1 MGNGPLENFRN
12 LINSGRSKD
21 SAVARRA
28 ARRKNVLPGS
38 PVESARPT
46 TQFVSGTPLEETSTP
61 RMDFR
66 SAKRGSSRRP
76 VRLAMDVPLLLVTST
91 LIIAGLLMVFSASW
105 EYSFVVDGSPTRIFL
120 RQLTFLGAGS
130 LVAVFLA
137 WFDYH
142 HWQKL
147 AVPLMLVSMVALAG
161 VLFMGDERHGAVR
174 SLTGGSIQPSEAAK
188 LVIVIYLSVWL
199 YAKRDQLSEV
209 GFGLFPLSGIL
220 GIFGGLIYLQP
231 DLSAVIT
238 IILLGGILFFL
249 AGADMRQITILVVL
263 TVIIGS
269 FIVFFSAT
277 GSDRWGS
284 FVPGLK
290 DPTQAS
296 YHVRRSFEAFVKGG
310 WFGVGIGKADT
321 KLTGLPVPHTDS
333 IFAVVGEETG
343 VVGSV
348 AMVSLFGLLL
358 WRGLIIARRAPDGMG
373 ALLASGVT
381 VWLALEA
388 FVNMGVM
395 VGLLPFAGNALP
407 FISAGGSNLMVS
419 LAAIGILFNISRLSE
434 KSKDEQERSFSAV
447 VNLRGRDWR
456 RRVSS
461 PRRTSGPY

>member
-1 MGNGPLENFRN
+1 MGNGSIKDWRN
-12 LINSGRSKD
+12 LLKTGRSKN

-28 ARRKNVLPGS
+28 ARRNTELPGN
-38 PVESARPT
+38 PGESGQPT
-46 TQFVSGTPLEETSTP
+46 RFVSGTPQEEKVDSP
-61 RMDFR
+61 INYRA
-66 SAKRGSSRRP
+66 SRGSSSRRP
-76 VRLAMDVPLLLVTST
+76 VRLAIDVPLLLVTST
-91 LIIAGLLMVFSASW
+91 LIIIGLLMVFSASW

-120 RQLTFLGAGS
+120 RQLAFLGAGS
-130 LVAVFLA
+130 LVAIFLV

-147 AVPLMLVSMVALAG
+147 AVPMMLVTMVALLV

-199 YAKRDQLSEV
+199 YAKRDRLSEV
-209 GFGLFPLSGIL
+209 GFGLLPLSGIL
-220 GIFGGLIYLQP
+220 GIFGGLIFLQP

-238 IILLGGILFFL
+238 IIILGGVLFFL

-263 TVIIGS
+263 TVVIGS

-284 FVPGLK
+284 FLPGLK

-343 VVGSV
+343 AVGSV
-348 AMVSLFGLLL
+348 FMVTLFGLLL
-358 WRGLIIARRAPDGMG
+358 WRGLNIARRAPDGMG
-373 ALLASGVT
+373 ALLASGLT
-381 VWLALEA
+381 AWLALEA

-434 KSKDEQERSFSAV
+434 KSKEVQEKSFSAV

>member
-1 MGNGPLENFRN
+1 MGNGPLMNWRS
-12 LINSGRSKD
+12 LLRGGRSKN
-21 SAVARRA
+21 STVARRA
-28 ARRKNVLPGS
+28 ARRKTELPGS
-38 PVESARPT
+38 AAESAQPT
-46 TQFVSGTPLEETSTP
+46 RFVSGTPQEELREPRTRPRATTSG
-61 RMDFR
+61 
-66 SAKRGSSRRP
+66 ASRRP
-76 VRLAMDVPLLLVTST
+76 VRLGIDVPLLLVTST
-91 LIIAGLLMVFSASW
+91 LIIMGLLMVFSASW
-105 EYSFVVDGSPTRIFL
+105 EYSFAVDGSPTRIFF
-120 RQLTFLGAGS
+120 RQLMFLGGGS
-130 LVAVFLA
+130 AVAIFLA
-137 WFDYH
+137 FFDYH
-142 HWQKL
+142 HWKKL
-147 AVPLMLVSMVALAG
+147 AVPLMLVAMAALLV
-161 VLFMGDERHGAVR
+161 VLFMGEERHGAVR

-209 GFGLFPLSGIL
+209 GFGLLPLSGIL
-220 GIFGGLIYLQP
+220 GIFGGLIFLQP

-238 IILLGGILFFL
+238 IILMGGVLFFL

-263 TVIIGS
+263 TVVIGS

-277 GSDRWGS
+277 GSERWGS
-284 FVPGLK
+284 FLPGLK

-310 WFGVGIGKADT
+310 WVGVGIGKADT

-348 AMVSLFGLLL
+348 FLVSLFGLLL
-358 WRGLIIARRAPDGMG
+358 WRGLNIARRAPDGMG
-373 ALLASGVT
+373 ALLASGLT

-434 KSKDEQERSFSAV
+434 KSKEVQEKSFSAV

>member
-1 MGNGPLENFRN
+1 MGNGTLAN
-12 LINSGRSKD
+12 LRSLFGSARVKN
-21 SAVARRA
+21 SAVSRRA
-28 ARRKNVLPGS
+28 ARRKSASPGS
-38 PVESARPT
+38 PENTRP
-46 TQFVSGTPLEETSTP
+46 TQFVSGSLPEEQVELPVNFRTSRTS
-61 RMDFR
+61 
-66 SAKRGSSRRP
+66 SARRP
-76 VRLAMDVPLLLVTST
+76 VRLGIDVPLLLVTST

-105 EYSFVVDGSPTRIFL
+105 EYSFVVDGSPTRIFF
-120 RQLTFLGAGS
+120 RQLSFLGIGT
-130 LVAVFLA
+130 LVAIFLA

-142 HWQKL
+142 HWKKL
-147 AVPLMLVSMVALAG
+147 AVPLMLLTMLALLV

-199 YAKRDQLSEV
+199 YSRRDQLSEV
-209 GFGLFPLSGIL
+209 GFGLLPLSGIL
-220 GIFGGLIYLQP
+220 GIVGGLIFLQP

-238 IILLGGILFFL
+238 IILLGGVLFFL
-249 AGADMRQITILVVL
+249 AGADIRQIAILVVL
-263 TVIIGS
+263 TVVIGG

-277 GSDRWGS
+277 GSDRMGS
-284 FVPGLK
+284 FLPGLK

-348 AMVSLFGLLL
+348 LMVTLFGLLL
-358 WRGLIIARRAPDGMG
+358 WRGLTIARRAPDGMG
-373 ALLASGVT
+373 ALLASGLT

-388 FVNMGVM
+388 YVNMGVM
-395 VGLLPFAGNALP
+395 IGLLPFAGNALP

-434 KSKDEQERSFSAV
+434 KSKEVQEKSFSAV

>member
-1 MGNGPLENFRN
+1 MNWRSL
-12 LINSGRSKD
+12 LSSGRKD
-21 SAVARRA
+21 SVVARRA
-28 ARRKNVLPGS
+28 ARRKNNSIGTPAQNG
-38 PVESARPT
+38 RPT
-46 TQFVSGTPLEETSTP
+46 SFVKGTPLEEENVPRREVWSPKTSL
-61 RMDFR
+61 
-66 SAKRGSSRRP
+66 SRRP
-76 VRLAMDVPLLLVTST
+76 VRLGIDVPLLLVTCT
-91 LIIAGLLMVFSASW
+91 LMIVGLLMVFSASW
-105 EYSFVVDGSPTRIFL
+105 EYSFVVDGSPTSIFL
-120 RQLTFLGAGS
+120 RQVIFLSAGS
-130 LVAVFLA
+130 LVAIFLA

-142 HWQKL
+142 YWRKL
-147 AVPLMLVSMVALAG
+147 AVPLIFVSMFALLG
-161 VLFMGDERHGAVR
+161 VLFLGDERHGAVR
-174 SLTGGSIQPSEAAK
+174 SLAGGSVQPSEAAK
-188 LVIVIYLSVWL
+188 LIIVIYLSVWL
-199 YAKRDQLSEV
+199 YAKRDQLGEI
-209 GFGLFPLSGIL
+209 GFGLLPLGGIL

-249 AGADMRQITILVVL
+249 AGADMRQIAILVVL
-263 TVIIGS
+263 TVIIGG

-343 VVGSV
+343 VIGSV
-348 AMVSLFGLLL
+348 TLVILFGILV
-358 WRGLIIARRAPDGMG
+358 WRGLTIARRAPDGMG
-373 ALLASGVT
+373 ALLASGLT

-419 LAAIGILFNISRLSE
+419 LAAIGILFNVSRLSE
-434 KSKDEQERSFSAV
+434 KTKEVEERSYSAV
-447 VNLRGRDWR
+447 VNMRGRDWR

>member
-1 MGNGPLENFRN
+1 MNWRSL
-12 LINSGRSKD
+12 LSKGRQD
-21 SAVARRA
+21 SAVSRRA
-28 ARRKNVLPGS
+28 ARRTNSSTGVPIQNS
-38 PVESARPT
+38 RPIT
-46 TQFVSGTPLEETSTP
+46 FVTGTPLEDDKTPKRAVWSPKSTP
-61 RMDFR
+61 P
-66 SAKRGSSRRP
+66 RRP
-76 VRLAMDVPLLLVTST
+76 VRLGIDVPLLLIVCT
-91 LIIAGLLMVFSASW
+91 LIILGLLMVFSASW
-105 EYSFVVDGSPTRIFL
+105 EYSFVVDGSPTSIFL
-120 RQLTFLGAGS
+120 RQVAFLGGGS
-130 LVAVFLA
+130 LIAIFLA

-147 AVPLMLVSMVALAG
+147 AVPLILVAILALVG
-161 VLFMGDERHGAVR
+161 VLFLGDMRHGAVR
-174 SLTGGSIQPSEAAK
+174 SLAGGSIQPSEAAK
-188 LVIVIYLSVWL
+188 LVIIIYLSVWL
-199 YAKRDQLSEV
+199 YAKRDQLGEV
-209 GFGLFPLSGIL
+209 GFGLLPLGGIL

-249 AGADMRQITILVVL
+249 AGADMRQIIVLLVL
-263 TVIIGS
+263 I
-269 FIVFFSAT
+269 FIVGGFIVYFSAT

-343 VVGSV
+343 VIGSV
-348 AMVSLFGLLL
+348 VMVTLFGLLV
-358 WRGLIIARRAPDGMG
+358 WRGLTIARRAPDGMG
-373 ALLASGVT
+373 ALLAAGLT
-381 VWLALEA
+381 IWLAVEA

-407 FISAGGSNLMVS
+407 FISAGGSNLTAS
-419 LAAIGILFNISRLSE
+419 LAAIGILFNVSRLSE
-434 KSKDEQERSFSAV
+434 KTKEVQERSHSAV
-447 VNLRGRDWR
+447 VNMRGRDWR

>member
-1 MGNGPLENFRN
+1 
-12 LINSGRSKD
+12 
-21 SAVARRA
+21 
-28 ARRKNVLPGS
+28 
-38 PVESARPT
+38 
-46 TQFVSGTPLEETSTP
+46 
-61 RMDFR
+61 
-66 SAKRGSSRRP
+66 
-76 VRLAMDVPLLLVTST
+76 VPLILIAIVSLL
-91 LIIAGLLMVFSASW
+91 
-105 EYSFVVDGSPTRIFL
+105 
-120 RQLTFLGAGS
+120 
-130 LVAVFLA
+130 
-137 WFDYH
+137 
-142 HWQKL
+142 
-147 AVPLMLVSMVALAG
+147 G
-161 VLFMGDERHGAVR
+161 VLFLGDERHGAVR
-174 SLTGGSIQPSEAAK
+174 SLAGGSVQPSEAAK
-188 LVIVIYLSVWL
+188 LIIVIYLSVWL
-199 YAKRDQLSEV
+199 YAKRDQLGDI
-209 GFGLFPLSGIL
+209 GFGLLPLGGIL

-238 IILLGGILFFL
+238 IILLGGVLFFL
-249 AGADMRQITILVVL
+249 AGADMRQIAILVLL
-263 TVIIGS
+263 TVIIGG

-343 VVGSV
+343 VIGSV
-348 AMVSLFGLLL
+348 ALVILFGVLV
-358 WRGLIIARRAPDGMG
+358 WRGLAIARRAPDGMG
-373 ALLASGVT
+373 ALLASGLT

-395 VGLLPFAGNALP
+395 IGLLPFAGNALP

-419 LAAIGILFNISRLSE
+419 LAAIGILFNVSRLSE
-434 KSKDEQERSFSAV
+434 KTKEVEERSYSAV
-447 VNLRGRDWR
+447 VNMRGRDWR

>member
-1 MGNGPLENFRN
+1 MGNGSMMN
-12 LINSGRSKD
+12 LRSLLSNGRKD

-28 ARRKNVLPGS
+28 ARRKNSDNGAPSSSGR
-38 PVESARPT
+38 PVS
-46 TQFVSGTPLEETSTP
+46 FVTGTPREEDNSP
-61 RMDFR
+61 RRDVW
-66 SAKRGSSRRP
+66 SPKTTTARRP
-76 VRLAMDVPLLLVTST
+76 VRLGIDVPLLLVTFT
-91 LIIAGLLMVFSASW
+91 LIIVGLLMVFSASW
-105 EYSFVVDGSPTRIFL
+105 EYSFVVDGSPTSIFL
-120 RQLTFLGAGS
+120 RQVVFLGAGC
-130 LVAVFLA
+130 LVAIFLA

-142 HWQKL
+142 YWKKF
-147 AVPLMLVSMVALAG
+147 AVPLILVSMVALFG
-161 VLFMGDERHGAVR
+161 VLFLGDERHGAVR
-174 SLTGGSIQPSEAAK
+174 SLAGGSIQPSEAAK
-188 LVIVIYLSVWL
+188 LIIVIYLSVWL
-199 YAKRDQLSEV
+199 YAKRDQLGEI
-209 GFGLFPLSGIL
+209 GFGLLPLGGIL

-238 IILLGGILFFL
+238 IILLGGVLFFL
-249 AGADMRQITILVVL
+249 AGADMRQITVLVVL
-263 TVIIGS
+263 TIVVGG

-343 VVGSV
+343 VLGSV
-348 AMVSLFGLLL
+348 ALVALYGLLV
-358 WRGLIIARRAPDGMG
+358 WRGLNIARRAPDGMG
-373 ALLASGVT
+373 ALLASGLT
-381 VWLALEA
+381 IWLGLEA

-419 LAAIGILFNISRLSE
+419 LAAIGILFNVSRLSE
-434 KSKDEQERSFSAV
+434 KSREVEERSHSAV
-447 VNLRGRDWR
+447 INMRGRDWR

>member
-1 MGNGPLENFRN
+1 MNWRSL
-12 LINSGRSKD
+12 LSGGRKD

-28 ARRKNVLPGS
+28 ARRKNSSIGA
-38 PVESARPT
+38 SAQSGRPT
-46 TQFVSGTPLEETSTP
+46 SFVMSAPLEEDNAPRREVWSPKTTSP
-61 RMDFR
+61 
-66 SAKRGSSRRP
+66 RRP
-76 VRLAMDVPLLLVTST
+76 VRLGIDVPLLLVTCT
-91 LIIAGLLMVFSASW
+91 LMIVGLLMVFSASW
-105 EYSFVVDGSPTRIFL
+105 EYSFVVDGSPTSIFL
-120 RQLTFLGAGS
+120 RQVIFLGAGT
-130 LVAVFLA
+130 LVAIFLA

-142 HWQKL
+142 YWQKL
-147 AVPLMLVSMVALAG
+147 AVPLILIAIVSLLV

-174 SLTGGSIQPSEAAK
+174 SLAGGSVQPSEAAK
-188 LVIVIYLSVWL
+188 LIIVIYLSVWL
-199 YAKRDQLSEV
+199 YAKRDQLGDI
-209 GFGLFPLSGIL
+209 GFGLLPLGGIL

-238 IILLGGILFFL
+238 IIILGGVLFFL
-249 AGADMRQITILVVL
+249 AGADMRQIAILVLL
-263 TVIIGS
+263 TVIIGG

-296 YHVRRSFEAFVKGG
+296 YHVRRSYEAFVKGG

-333 IFAVVGEETG
+333 IFAVVGEEAG
-343 VVGSV
+343 VIGSV
-348 AMVSLFGLLL
+348 ALVILFGVLV
-358 WRGLIIARRAPDGMG
+358 WRGLTIARRAPDGMG
-373 ALLASGVT
+373 ALLASGLT

-395 VGLLPFAGNALP
+395 IGLLPFAGNALP

-419 LAAIGILFNISRLSE
+419 LAAIGILFNVSRLSE
-434 KSKDEQERSFSAV
+434 KTKEVEERSYSAV
-447 VNLRGRDWR
+447 VNMRGRDWR

>member
-1 MGNGPLENFRN
+1 MGNGTSVKRRSFM
-12 LINSGRSKD
+12 NSAQKD
-21 SAVARRA
+21 GTA
-28 ARRKNVLPGS
+28 ARRSTRRNFTGTSDTGFAGRPLSFVTGMPAEDNLPRRE
-38 PVESARPT
+38 VW
-46 TQFVSGTPLEETSTP
+46 
-61 RMDFR
+61 
-66 SAKRGSSRRP
+66 SAKSSKSRRQ
-76 VRLAMDVPLLLVTST
+76 VRLGIDVPLLLVTCT
-91 LIIAGLLMVFSASW
+91 LIIVGLLMVFSASW
-105 EYSFVVDGSPTRIFL
+105 EYSFAVDGSPTSIFL
-120 RQLTFLGAGS
+120 RQLAFLGGGS
-130 LVAVFLA
+130 LVAFILV
-137 WFDYH
+137 WFNYH
-142 HWQKL
+142 HWQKV
-147 AVPLMLVSMVALAG
+147 AVPLILLAIFALGA
-161 VLFMGDERHGAVR
+161 VLFLGEERHGAVR
-174 SLTGGSIQPSEAAK
+174 SLAGGSVQPSEAAK
-188 LVIVIYLSVWL
+188 LIIVIYLSVWL
-199 YAKRDQLSEV
+199 YAKRDKLGEV
-209 GFGLFPLSGIL
+209 GFGLFPLAGIL

-238 IILLGGILFFL
+238 IIFLGGVLFFL
-249 AGADMRQITILVVL
+249 AGADMRQITVLLVL
-263 TVIIGS
+263 TVIVGS

-348 AMVSLFGLLL
+348 ALVVLFGLIV
-358 WRGLIIARRAPDGMG
+358 WRGLTIAQRAPDGLG
-373 ALLASGVT
+373 ALLASGLT
-381 VWLALEA
+381 IWLALEA

-434 KSKDEQERSFSAV
+434 KSKEVQERSHSAV
-447 VNLRGRDWR
+447 VNMRGRDWR

>member
-1 MGNGPLENFRN
+1 
-12 LINSGRSKD
+12 
-21 SAVARRA
+21 
-28 ARRKNVLPGS
+28 
-38 PVESARPT
+38 
-46 TQFVSGTPLEETSTP
+46 
-61 RMDFR
+61 
-66 SAKRGSSRRP
+66 
-76 VRLAMDVPLLLVTST
+76 VRLAIDVPLLLVVST
-91 LIIAGLLMVFSASW
+91 LIITGLLMVFSASW
-105 EYSFVVDGSPTRIFL
+105 EYSFVVDGSPTRIFI

-130 LVAVFLA
+130 LVAIFLA

-142 HWQKL
+142 HWKKL
-147 AVPLMLVSMVALAG
+147 AVPMMVVAMVALLA
-161 VLFMGDERHGAVR
+161 VLFIGDERHNAVR
-174 SLTGGSIQPSEAAK
+174 SLFGGSVQPSEAAK

-209 GFGLFPLSGIL
+209 GFGLLPLSGIL
-220 GIFGGLIYLQP
+220 GIFGGLIFLQP

-238 IILLGGILFFL
+238 IILLGGVLFFL

-263 TVIIGS
+263 TVVIGS

-277 GSDRWGS
+277 GNDRWGS
-284 FVPGLK
+284 FLPGLK

-310 WFGVGIGKADT
+310 WFGVGIGRADT

-348 AMVSLFGLLL
+348 FLVALFGLLL
-358 WRGLIIARRAPDGMG
+358 WRGLTIARRAPDGMG
-373 ALLASGVT
+373 ALLASGLT

-419 LAAIGILFNISRLSE
+419 LAAVGILFNISRLSE
-434 KSKDEQERSFSAV
+434 KSKEVQEKSFSAV